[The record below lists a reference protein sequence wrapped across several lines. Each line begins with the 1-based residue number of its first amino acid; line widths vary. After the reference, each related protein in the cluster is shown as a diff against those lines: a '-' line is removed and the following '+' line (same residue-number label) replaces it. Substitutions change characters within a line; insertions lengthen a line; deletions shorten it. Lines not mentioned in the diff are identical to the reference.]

1 MQLLGGE
8 LMLDFINV
16 LLMTVLVAP
25 LALWRYRRAV
35 QGGMRGRSEAALP
48 VPAAPVCAPAAA
60 AHTIDPLAWERG
72 LRRRLFVGVLGAT
85 AVPAVL
91 LSALYLRLGGMP
103 MSPAHIYLKAAV
115 LSSVAVPI
123 FAVLTATPWL
133 RALVLWVVTLVAL
146 AAGGALLA
154 MAQRPFVYGKL
165 PSLDQV
171 YTVVPFFQLAA
182 LSLWLPALLGL
193 ATGAR
198 RVRGV
203 APLAFA
209 ALLVFGF
216 APPLGL
222 RLTQWLTAT
231 ATGTAWV
238 LSGVGI
244 DTGLARLALPIGFAA
259 WWRVGRL
266 ARDYEAKRVSDAL
279 LLARTWWLLLVAVDA
294 IELISVHPEPAAMAA
309 TLAVS
314 VAAYLIASPLLGA
327 ASRRA
332 YAGAPRPAPRRL
344 LLLRVFGDTARTEAL
359 FDRIGA
365 RWQLFGPVAMIA
377 GPDVVARVVNPGD
390 FVRFAAGRVGSAFVN
405 TADDLQRRLAAM
417 DDEPGLDG
425 RWRVEAFCCRDDTWQ
440 ATVVELMDRA
450 DAVIMDLRGY
460 DGQRLG
466 CEFELGQ
473 LGARMRA
480 AQVVLVVDATA
491 RAMLPEPLVNAR
503 DGPMQLIEVRSGAA
517 GGDELFAALLRAAYG
532 ASAAPARFRARA

>member
-48 VPAAPVCAPAAA
+48 VAAAAVRAPAAA

-91 LSALYLRLGGMP
+91 LSVLYLRLGGMP
-103 MSPAHIYLKAAV
+103 MSPAHVYLKAAV

-154 MAQRPFVYGKL
+154 
-165 PSLDQV
+165 
-171 YTVVPFFQLAA
+171 
-182 LSLWLPALLGL
+182 
-193 ATGAR
+193 
-198 RVRGV
+198 
-203 APLAFA
+203 
-209 ALLVFGF
+209 FGF

-244 DTGLARLALPIGFAA
+244 DTGLALLALPIGFAA

-332 YAGAPRPAPRRL
+332 YAGAPQIGRASCRE
-344 LLLRVFGDTARTEAL
+344 RV
-359 FDRIGA
+359 
-365 RWQLFGPVAMIA
+365 
-377 GPDVVARVVNPGD
+377 
-390 FVRFAAGRVGSAFVN
+390 
-405 TADDLQRRLAAM
+405 
-417 DDEPGLDG
+417 
-425 RWRVEAFCCRDDTWQ
+425 
-440 ATVVELMDRA
+440 
-450 DAVIMDLRGY
+450 
-460 DGQRLG
+460 
-466 CEFELGQ
+466 
-473 LGARMRA
+473 
-480 AQVVLVVDATA
+480 
-491 RAMLPEPLVNAR
+491 
-503 DGPMQLIEVRSGAA
+503 
-517 GGDELFAALLRAAYG
+517 
-532 ASAAPARFRARA
+532 